1 MTNEPNETGTRSDA
15 PESEE
20 KKVRKWDFVNK
31 QWAAT
36 IIFSGVVLLL
46 VAFLF
51 IKHEIFTGLLSY
63 VFDVLRPIT
72 IGLVIAF
79 ILYRP
84 TCQIDKLFQRVRKK
98 FPRFPTGAMA
108 VFCSYFLMLA
118 LLCVI
123 IWIIVPQF
131 ITSIRD
137 FGDNIM
143 LYYNNVMKFLNSSR
157 GEQILKFLEDNDIN
171 PAMLRTKLMSLT
183 TYIPDAV
190 GTLSTWA
197 SGLIGGVIDFF
208 IGLIFSVYVL
218 AARNKLRSQGRQI
231 LRHFLPE
238 KHYHRL
244 SHYGRLTFST
254 FSNFISGQLSDAF
267 ILGVLIFCVMSI
279 GGLEYPMMIA
289 VIIGITNMI
298 PYVGPWMGTIPCAL
312 ILLMVNPGHAIAFVI
327 IVIIAQQIDSNLI
340 YPRVVGTSVGLPAI
354 WVLFAITVGG
364 GLFGVLGM
372 IVGVPVMSIIYT
384 VMRERPP
391 PARRTSPASRKRK
404 STAGT
409 SGSRCRPF
417 TAGRQSEKTAKTTT
431 AILRSE
437 RFRRE
442 KNEPVSAET
451 GFFDFATKI
460 RQNSTKYISYLNRFD
475 KTNLAIMLNF
485 RC

>member
-1 MTNEPNETGTRSDA
+1 MTTEPNETETMTDSQKED
-15 PESEE
+15 E

-51 IKHEIFTGLLSY
+51 IKREIFTGLLAH

-79 ILYRP
+79 VLYRP
-84 TCQIDKLFQRVRKK
+84 TCQIDKLFRKVQQK
-98 FPRFPTGAMA
+98 FPRFPAGAMA
-108 VFCSYFLMLA
+108 VFCAYFLMLA
-118 LLCVI
+118 LLSIV

-143 LYYNNVMKFLNSSR
+143 VYYNNIMKFLNSDR
-157 GEQILKFLEDNDIN
+157 GEQILKLLQDNDIN

-197 SGLIGGVIDFF
+197 SGLIDGVIDFF

-218 AARNKLRSQGRQI
+218 AGRNKLRRQAKLI
-231 LRHFLPE
+231 FRHFLPK
-238 KHYHRL
+238 KHYEQVA
-244 SHYGRLTFST
+244 HYGRLTFST
-254 FSNFISGQLSDAF
+254 FSNFVSGQLSDAF

-312 ILLMVNPGHAIAFVI
+312 ILLMVKPSHAIAFVI
-327 IVIIAQQIDSNLI
+327 IVIIVQQIDSNLI

-364 GLFGVLGM
+364 GLFNVLGM
-372 IVGVPVMSIIYT
+372 IVGVPIMSIIYT
-384 VMRERPP
+384 VIREK
-391 PARRTSPASRKRK
+391 TTGSTGSPENQSTPKPRQWHIRKSVQSLRSRVSRK
-404 STAGT
+404 GT
-409 SGSRCRPF
+409 E
-417 TAGRQSEKTAKTTT
+417 AEKDTSK
-431 AILRSE
+431 E
-437 RFRRE
+437 
-442 KNEPVSAET
+442 
-451 GFFDFATKI
+451 
-460 RQNSTKYISYLNRFD
+460 
-475 KTNLAIMLNF
+475 
-485 RC
+485 

>member
-1 MTNEPNETGTRSDA
+1 MCLTSCAPSPSDW
-15 PESEE
+15 SLHSS
-20 KKVRKWDFVNK
+20 W
-31 QWAAT
+31 
-36 IIFSGVVLLL
+36 
-46 VAFLF
+46 
-51 IKHEIFTGLLSY
+51 
-63 VFDVLRPIT
+63 
-72 IGLVIAF
+72 
-79 ILYRP
+79 YRP

-384 VMRERPP
+384 VMREKTAS
-391 PARRTSPASRKRK
+391 ARRTSPASRKRK

-475 KTNLAIMLNF
+475 KTNLAIMLKF

>member
-1 MTNEPNETGTRSDA
+1 MKRYLNMMI
-15 PESEE
+15 ESLE
-20 KKVRKWDFVNK
+20 KKLAVLEEIQEANVQQSALLKAEPFDQEAFDRTMDVKGEQIEKLDSLDEGFDNLYQQVRDLLPAHKEEFHDEIAGMQDLIRKISEKSVSIQVGEQRNK
-31 QWAAT
+31 A
-36 IIFSGVVLLL
+36 
-46 VAFLF
+46 
-51 IKHEIFTGLLSY
+51 
-63 VFDVLRPIT
+63 
-72 IGLVIAF
+72 
-79 ILYRP
+79 
-84 TCQIDKLFQRVRKK
+84 
-98 FPRFPTGAMA
+98 
-108 VFCSYFLMLA
+108 A

-384 VMRERPP
+384 VMREK
-391 PARRTSPASRKRK
+391 TASGTPNQPSQPEKKKHRWHIRQSVQTLYSRAAKRK
-404 STAGT
+404 N
-409 SGSRCRPF
+409 
-417 TAGRQSEKTAKTTT
+417 SENDHSDSAK
-431 AILRSE
+431 
-437 RFRRE
+437 
-442 KNEPVSAET
+442 
-451 GFFDFATKI
+451 
-460 RQNSTKYISYLNRFD
+460 
-475 KTNLAIMLNF
+475 
-485 RC
+485 

>member
-384 VMRERPP
+384 VMREKTASGTPN
-391 PARRTSPASRKRK
+391 PAQPAGKEK
-404 STAGT
+404 APAGT

-451 GFFDFATKI
+451 GFFVLQRKSDKI
-460 RQNSTKYISYLNRFD
+460 RQSISL
-475 KTNLAIMLNF
+475 I
-485 RC
+485 

>member
-1 MTNEPNETGTRSDA
+1 MTTEPNETETRSA
-15 PESEE
+15 PPESEE

-36 IIFSGVVLLL
+36 IIFSGVILLL

-72 IGLVIAF
+72 IGLIIAF
-79 ILYRP
+79 VLYRP
-84 TCQIDKLFQRVRKK
+84 TCRFDKLFQKAKQK
-98 FPRFPTGAMA
+98 FPRFPANALA
-108 VFCSYFLMLA
+108 VFCSYFVMLA
-118 LLCVI
+118 LLAVI

-131 ITSIRD
+131 VTSIRD

-143 LYYNNVMKFLNSSR
+143 VYYNNIMKFLNSDR

-171 PAMLRTKLMSLT
+171 PALLRTRLMSLT

-190 GTLSTWA
+190 GTLSNWA

-218 AARNKLRSQGRQI
+218 AGRNKLRNQGKVI
-231 LRHFLPE
+231 FRHFLPK
-238 KHYHRL
+238 KHYNRL

-312 ILLMVNPGHAIAFVI
+312 ILLMVKPSHAIAFVI

-340 YPRVVGTSVGLPAI
+340 YPRVVGTSVGLPAL

-372 IVGVPVMSIIYT
+372 IVGVPVMSIVYT
-384 VMRERPP
+384 VIRE
-391 PARRTSPASRKRK
+391 K
-404 STAGT
+404 TAGT
-409 SGSRCRPF
+409 SETPK
-417 TAGRQSEKTAKTTT
+417 EKPTPKRKWHIRKSVQA
-431 AILRSE
+431 LRSHA
-437 RFRRE
+437 E
-442 KNEPVSAET
+442 KLRS
-451 GFFDFATKI
+451 D
-460 RQNSTKYISYLNRFD
+460 QNKKD
-475 KTNLAIMLNF
+475 
-485 RC
+485 

>member
-1 MTNEPNETGTRSDA
+1 MTTEPNETETRSA
-15 PESEE
+15 PPENEE

-36 IIFSGVVLLL
+36 IIFSGIVLLL

-63 VFDVLRPIT
+63 VFNVLRPIT
-72 IGLVIAF
+72 IGLIIAF
-79 ILYRP
+79 VLYRP
-84 TCQIDKLFQRVRKK
+84 TCQFDKLFQRAKRK
-98 FPRFPTGAMA
+98 FPRFPTNALA
-108 VFCSYFLMLA
+108 VFCSYFVMLA
-118 LLCVI
+118 LLAII

-143 LYYNNVMKFLNSSR
+143 IYYNNIMKFLNSDR

-218 AARNKLRSQGRQI
+218 AGRNKLREQGKVI
-231 LRHFLPE
+231 FRHFLPK
-238 KHYHRL
+238 KHYNRL

-312 ILLMVNPGHAIAFVI
+312 ILLMVKPSHAIAFVI

-364 GLFGVLGM
+364 GLFGVFGM

-384 VMRERPP
+384 VIRE
-391 PARRTSPASRKRK
+391 K
-404 STAGT
+404 TAGT
-409 SGSRCRPF
+409 SETPK
-417 TAGRQSEKTAKTTT
+417 EKPTPKRKWHIRKSVQA
-431 AILRSE
+431 LRSHA
-437 RFRRE
+437 E
-442 KNEPVSAET
+442 KLRS
-451 GFFDFATKI
+451 D
-460 RQNSTKYISYLNRFD
+460 QNKKD
-475 KTNLAIMLNF
+475 
-485 RC
+485 